1 MKKSILNVALLS
13 MLFVLGACSVKDSN
27 ATPSSPSIADAQT
40 QLGDLS
46 GFTRYH
52 RDDAG
57 VEGGY
62 KDATSANVYFNG
74 TDKLSIASAVARTGE
89 WTKNGQI
96 VSGENVITYQSAE
109 TYTVEVTNV
118 TKYGESASQLKDI
131 PTGWKVYERTK
142 TMGKIWNSDIK
153 WTEKA
158 TGSTDYYMLKV
169 EGDELI
175 EMRLDNITI
184 DNGTPYANLFT
195 DGADLSDLPRTAK
208 FTKASI

>member
-96 VSGENVITYQSAE
+96 VSGENVITSQDAE
-109 TYTVEVTNV
+109 TYTLTPNTTVTV
-118 TKYGESASQLKDI
+118 PAELTGFKAYDATIIKDKKWDKK
-131 PTGWKVYERTK
+131 WKDNTSPLITTSNKVF
-142 TMGKIWNSDIK
+142 
-153 WTEKA
+153 
-158 TGSTDYYMLKV
+158 LKV
-169 EGDELI
+169 EGDTLI
-175 EMRLDNITI
+175 VLKY
-184 DNGTPYANLFT
+184 NGSSYST
-195 DGADLSDLPRTAK
+195 LSSLTVDIKDLPRTTK